1 MKKIGLIAFG
11 FCLAVWSPFLSNGQD
26 LHFSQYYNAPLFVNP
41 ANTGFN
47 PDFDYRLGVNYRSQ
61 FANIGSPYKTMSAW
75 GDVKLLGDK
84 LENGWLGM
92 GGMLLRDQA
101 GSGSLTST
109 TGLFSLAYHQ
119 MLGYSSLLS
128 GGFTVGYTQKR
139 IDLSKLTFDN
149 QWNGIFF
156 DSNIPSNEPF
166 ATNQVGF
173 VDLQVGLNYAYFA
186 SEYFYLNAGA
196 SIQRLNR
203 PRETFFESSI
213 SNNEVSSRYN
223 FFLNA
228 NFKVRDVWIVNPNI
242 FVSQV
247 ANVRQIIA
255 GVNANRDLG
264 DNGARQLIMGVY
276 YRTGDAVIPIF
287 GYQVNDL
294 RMTFNYDATISSL
307 SRSNFTRGAYEISIV
322 KTGILPGKDKRQFRC
337 PTVSF

>member
-1 MKKIGLIAFG
+1 MKHLTI
-11 FCLAVWSPFLSNGQD
+11 LSFTLLSIFSSSRSWGQD
-26 LHFSQYYNAPLFVNP
+26 IHFSQYYNAPLLVNP

-47 PDFDYRLGVNYRSQ
+47 PDFDYRVGVNYRSQ
-61 FANIGSPYKTMSAW
+61 WANIGSPYKTMSAW
-75 GDVKLLGDK
+75 GDVKVLGNR
-84 LENGWLGM
+84 LETGWLGL
-92 GGMLLRDQA
+92 GGMMLRDQA

-119 MLGYSSLLS
+119 MLGYNSLLS
-128 GGFTVGYTQKR
+128 GGFAVGYTQKR
-139 IDLSKLTFDN
+139 IDVTKLTFDN

-156 DSNIPSNEPF
+156 DTNIPSNEPF
-166 ATNQVGF
+166 ATNQVGY

-186 SEYFYLNAGA
+186 SENFYFNAGA

-203 PRETFFESSI
+203 PRETFFESTV
-213 SNNEVSSRYN
+213 SNNEVNSRYN

-228 NFKVRDVWIVNPNI
+228 NMKVRDYWIVNPNV
-242 FVSQV
+242 FYSQV
-247 ANVRQIIA
+247 GNVRQLVA

-276 YRTGDAVIPIF
+276 YRTGDAVIPLF
-287 GYQVNDL
+287 GYQINDL

-307 SRSNFTRGAYEISIV
+307 SRINFTRGAFEISVV
-322 KTGILPGKDKRQFRC
+322 KTGIFPNSQGRQLRC

>member
-1 MKKIGLIAFG
+1 MMKHLPIFIFAL
-11 FCLAVWSPFLSNGQD
+11 LSIISSSKSWGQD
-26 LHFSQYYNAPLFVNP
+26 IHFSQYYNAPLLVNP

-47 PDFDYRLGVNYRSQ
+47 PDFDYRVGVNYRSQ
-61 FANIGSPYKTMSAW
+61 WANLGSPYKTMSAW
-75 GDVKLLGDK
+75 GDVKVLGNS
-84 LENGWLGM
+84 LETGWLGL
-92 GGMLLRDQA
+92 GGMMLRDQA

-119 MLGYSSLLS
+119 MLGYNSLLS
-128 GGFTVGYTQKR
+128 GGFAVGYTQKR
-139 IDLSKLTFDN
+139 IDVTKLTFDN

-166 ATNQVGF
+166 ATNQVGY

-186 SEYFYLNAGA
+186 SENFYFNAGA

-203 PRETFFESSI
+203 PRETFFESTV
-213 SNNEVSSRYN
+213 SNNEVNSRYN

-228 NFKVRDVWIVNPNI
+228 NMKVRDYWIVNPNV
-242 FVSQV
+242 FYSQV
-247 ANVRQIIA
+247 GNVRQLVA

-264 DNGARQLIMGVY
+264 DNGARQLIMGIY
-276 YRTGDAVIPIF
+276 YRSGDAVIPLF
-287 GYQVNDL
+287 GYQINDL

-307 SRSNFTRGAYEISIV
+307 SKTNFTRGAFEISVV
-322 KTGILPGKDKRQFRC
+322 KAGIFPNSQGRQLRC